1 MKDSVRFLVEPRSKV
16 KLRDVDPDYRGGHA
30 KPEDA
35 QEEIEH
41 HAQRLRALQ
50 ELLYAEHQRALLI
63 CLQAMDAGGKDGTI
77 NHVLGAMNPQ
87 GCKVVSFKQPSV
99 VERDHDFLWRVH
111 LQTPGKGEVGVFN
124 RSYYEDVLVTRVHDL
139 VPEKV
144 WSKRYD
150 QINDF
155 EKMLAKNGTLLLKFF
170 LYISKDEQLRRFK
183 DRLDDPTKHWKIS
196 ASDYTERERWDDYIG
211 AFEAALSRCSTKHA
225 PWFIIPANHKWFR
238 NLAVSRIVVE
248 CLEGLNMK
256 YPEPSV
262 DFDQIRKAYHDA
274 QREQLGNAVPG
285 GSEGQG

>member
-1 MKDSVRFLVEPRSKV
+1 MNDSERFLVKPHSKV
-16 KLRDVDPDYRGGHA
+16 KLCDVDPDDQGGHA

-35 QEEIEH
+35 REETEA
-41 HAQRLRALQ
+41 HARRLRELQ
-50 ELLYAEHQRALLI
+50 ELLYAEHKRSLLI

-87 GCKVVSFKQPSV
+87 GCKVVSFKRPSTI
-99 VERDHDFLWRVH
+99 ERDHDFLWRVH
-111 LQTPGKGEVGVFN
+111 QHAPARGEVAIFN
-124 RSYYEDVLVTRVHDL
+124 RSYYEDVLVARVDQL

-155 EKMLAKNGTLLLKFF
+155 EKMLAKNGTHLLKFF

-196 ASDYTERERWDDYIG
+196 ESDYTERERWDDYIA
-211 AFEAALSRCSTKHA
+211 AFEAVLSACSTKHA
-225 PWFIIPANHKWFR
+225 PWYIIPGNHKWYR

-248 CLEGLNMK
+248 YLADLNMK
-256 YPEPSV
+256 FPEPSV
-262 DFDQIRKAYHDA
+262 DIDQIRKAYHA
-274 QREQLGNAVPG
+274 AEHA
-285 GSEGQG
+285 